1 METVGLV
8 AFLCLPIYF
17 AKVGKPIFESIF
29 LDTVGDALSPP
40 ELGKKGWGGCRSPEL
55 GKKGMGLELGHR
67 PCHLRAGHGTV
78 FWHEPKHGM
87 HEIFWA
93 MPARHEHEGHAVP
106 KILAWRATWPSLHFG
121 LCLDGHGTQMACRHF
136 YNSTCNFLAFNIL
149 SLI

>member
-1 METVGLV
+1 MSLNIFCKGWKT
-8 AFLCLPIYF
+8 YF
-17 AKVGKPIFESIF
+17 WKYF
-29 LDTVGDALSPP
+29 LDIVGDALSPP
-40 ELGKKGWGGCRSPEL
+40 KLGKKGWGGCRSPEL

-93 MPARHEHEGHAVP
+93 LPARQEHEGRAMP
-106 KILAWRATWPSLHFG
+106 KISAWRATWPGPHFG
-121 LCLDGHGTQMACRHF
+121 LCLEWHGTKMACGHF